1 MRTILPI
8 RSVLLVVLVAS
19 AALASE
25 REKLVIRTVL
35 LSEHPNSSTDYVYVK
50 GQVVT
55 VLRFEQPVHSARTKM
70 LGWEGRL
77 EPLGVVGNKVI
88 LEPLRD
94 LARDEGIPLV
104 VTLMDDT
111 EIPFLLR
118 PPKGEEGWADQQV
131 NVFKN
136 RETYEA
142 MFSALM
148 RALKREKALEEE
160 VECFR
165 QERTSEDHALAA
177 LLASGAV
184 EQTPFR
190 IESYAIGKDD
200 DTEIEAKV
208 FKGKGKAAVV
218 FKVKNLHLEHD
229 WSVRSARVVTI
240 SKGRESAVAVHASR
254 ASIAPGESGVVAVV
268 ADKRAFIEDGKVTS
282 VFLELYRHDGMRQAF
297 VRLDPD
303 HVAR

>member
-8 RSVLLVVLVAS
+8 RSVLIVVLVATTT
-19 AALASE
+19 LASE
-25 REKLVIRTVL
+25 REKLAIRTVL

-50 GQVVT
+50 GQIVT
-55 VLRFEQPVHSARTKM
+55 VLRFEQPVNSAKTKM

-104 VTLMDDT
+104 VTLIDNT

-148 RALKREKALEEE
+148 RARKREKALEEE
-160 VECFR
+160 VERFR

-184 EQTPFR
+184 AQTKFKVA
-190 IESYAIGKDD
+190 SSATGKDD

-208 FKGKGKAAVV
+208 FEGNGKAAVI
-218 FKVKNLHLEHD
+218 FKVKNLHREHD
-229 WSVRSARVVTI
+229 WSVKSARVVTV
-240 SKGRESAVAVHASR
+240 SKGRESAVAVHSSR
-254 ASIAPGESGVVAVV
+254 DSIAPGESGVVAVV
-268 ADKRAFIEDGKVTS
+268 ADKRAFIEDGKATS
-282 VFLELYRHDGMRQAF
+282 VFLELYRYDGMRQAF
-297 VRLDPD
+297 VQLDPD
-303 HVAR
+303 LVAR

>member
-1 MRTILPI
+1 MRPILPI
-8 RSVLLVVLVAS
+8 RSVLLMLLVAS
-19 AALASE
+19 STLASE

-55 VLRFEQPVHSARTKM
+55 VLRFEQPVNSAKTKL

-77 EPLGVVGNKVI
+77 EPMGVVGNKVI

-94 LARDEGIPLV
+94 LARDEAIPLV
-104 VTLMDDT
+104 VTLIDDT

-118 PPKGEEGWADQQV
+118 PPKDEEGWADQQV

-142 MFSALM
+142 MFSALT

-160 VECFR
+160 VERFR

-177 LLASGAV
+177 LMAAGAV
-184 EQTPFR
+184 EQTPFLVASR
-190 IESYAIGKDD
+190 ATGKDD
-200 DTEIEAKV
+200 DTEMNATV
-208 FKGKGKAAVV
+208 FKGRGKAAVV
-218 FKVKNLHLEHD
+218 FKVKNLHREHN
-229 WSVRSARVVTI
+229 WSVKSARVVTV
-240 SKGRESAVAVHASR
+240 STGRERAVAMHSSR

-268 ADKRAFIEDGKVTS
+268 ADKRAFTEDGKMTS

-297 VRLDPD
+297 VQLDPD
-303 HVAR
+303 LVAR

>member
-1 MRTILPI
+1 MRTILPM
-8 RSVLLVVLVAS
+8 RLVLLVVLVAS

-25 REKLVIRTVL
+25 RERLAIRTLL
-35 LSEHPNSSTDYVYVK
+35 LSEHPDSSTDYAYVK
-50 GQVVT
+50 GRVVT
-55 VLRFEQPVHSARTKM
+55 VLRFEQPVNPAKTKM
-70 LGWEGRL
+70 MGWEGRL

-104 VTLMDDT
+104 VTLTDDT

-118 PPKGEEGWADQQV
+118 PPKDEEGWTDQQV
-131 NVFKN
+131 DVFKN

-160 VECFR
+160 VERFR

-177 LLASGAV
+177 LMATGAM
-184 EQTPFR
+184 EQTPFT
-190 IESYAIGKDD
+190 IESYASGKDD
-200 DTEIEAKV
+200 DSEIEATV

-218 FKVKNLHLEHD
+218 FKVKNLHREHD
-229 WSVRSARVVTI
+229 WSVKSARVVTI
-240 SKGRESAVAVHASR
+240 SKGRKSDVAMHASK
-254 ASIAPGESGVVAVV
+254 ASLAPGESGVVAVI
-268 ADKRAFIEDGKVTS
+268 ADKRAFIEDGKLTS
-282 VFLELYRHDGMRQAF
+282 VFLELYRHDGLQQAF
-297 VRLDPD
+297 VQLDPD
-303 HVAR
+303 LVAR

>member
-1 MRTILPI
+1 MRL
-8 RSVLLVVLVAS
+8 VLLVVLAAS
-19 AALASE
+19 AALAGE

-35 LSEHPNSSTDYVYVK
+35 LSEHPDSSTNSVYVK
-50 GQVVT
+50 GRVVT
-55 VLRFEQPVHSARTKM
+55 VLRFEQPVNPAKTKM

-118 PPKGEEGWADQQV
+118 PPKGEEGWTDQQV
-131 NVFKN
+131 DVFKN

-160 VECFR
+160 VERFR

-177 LLASGAV
+177 LMAAGAV
-184 EQTPFR
+184 EQTPFLVASR
-190 IESYAIGKDD
+190 ATGKDH
-200 DTEIEAKV
+200 DTEITATV
-208 FKGKGKAAVV
+208 FKGNGKAAVV
-218 FKVKNLHLEHD
+218 FKVKNLHIEHD
-229 WSVRSARVVTI
+229 WSVKSARVVTV
-240 SKGRESAVAVHASR
+240 SKGRESAVAVHSSR
-254 ASIAPGESGVVAVV
+254 ASLAPGESGVVAVV
-268 ADKRAFIEDGKVTS
+268 ADKRAFIEDGKMTS

-297 VRLDPD
+297 VQLDPD
-303 HVAR
+303 LVAR